1 MSVRSARSAVK
12 SAKMHKKWM
21 KMRSSF
27 VHKEEILKTTC
38 KKGEMLSI
46 PLSKNLHKKITKRW
60 KKQIGYGTNYSGVT
74 KKKLLVACDKVYGDM
89 PKLKTIAKRWI
100 EANYGK

>member
-38 KKGEMLSI
+38 KKGVFFSMLLPGKMNERI
-46 PLSKNLHKKITKRW
+46 GNPSKMQEIL
-60 KKQIGYGTNYSGVT
+60 
-74 KKKLLVACDKVYGDM
+74 KKKRDFGD
-89 PKLKTIAKRWI
+89 
-100 EANYGK
+100 

>member
-1 MSVRSARSAVK
+1 MSVISARRSVK

-38 KKGEMLSI
+38 KKG
-46 PLSKNLHKKITKRW
+46 
-60 KKQIGYGTNYSGVT
+60 VF
-74 KKKLLVACDKVYGDM
+74 LVCYY
-89 PKLKTIAKRWI
+89 L
-100 EANYGK
+100 ENE